1 MLDIVG
7 TSLLTALAVTIVVT
21 LALRLREGHGMTRA
35 RLAVGLSGW
44 FVIAALLGM
53 TGAFASP
60 ALPVGVA
67 VGIAVLAPVIAG
79 AGLVARTRGHGIPLT
94 TLVAVH
100 VGRVLGAAFLM
111 LYSAGRLPYTF
122 AHSAGWGDIAT
133 GVLAIP
139 VVWAIQ
145 RRVGGW
151 QWVTAAWNTLG
162 MVDLLAA
169 VTLGVGSAP
178 GSLVRF
184 NFEAPGSGAIVAFPW
199 VLIPAFFVPLF
210 LLTHIAV
217 FAALAAPAYTP
228 GSESRPS
235 SGGTAVHLPAR

>member
-1 MLDIVG
+1 MLDVVG
-7 TSLLTALAVTIVVT
+7 TILLAALAVTLVVT
-21 LALRLREGHGMTRA
+21 LVLRLREGHGVTRA
-35 RLAVGLSGW
+35 RLAVGLSAW
-44 FVIAALLGM
+44 FVVAALLGLA
-53 TGAFASP
+53 GAFASP
-60 ALPVGVA
+60 ALPAGVA

-79 AGLVARTRGHGIPLT
+79 AGLVGRTRGHGIPLT

-145 RRVGGW
+145 RQVAGW
-151 QWVTAAWNTLG
+151 RWLTAAWNTLG

-184 NFEAPGSGAIVAFPW
+184 NFEAPGSGAILVFPW

-217 FAALAAPAYTP
+217 FAGLAASSYAP
-228 GSESRPS
+228 ERPV
-235 SGGTAVHLPAR
+235 SGGPAVQPAR

>member
-1 MLDIVG
+1 MLDVVG
-7 TSLLTALAVTIVVT
+7 TILLAALAVTLVVT
-21 LALRLREGHGMTRA
+21 LVLRLREGHGVTRA
-35 RLAVGLSGW
+35 RLAVGLSAW
-44 FVIAALLGM
+44 FVVAALLGLA
-53 TGAFASP
+53 GAFASP
-60 ALPVGVA
+60 ALPAGVA

-79 AGLVARTRGHGIPLT
+79 AGLVGRTRGHGIPLT

-145 RRVGGW
+145 RQVAGW
-151 QWVTAAWNTLG
+151 RWLTAAWNTLG

-184 NFEAPGSGAIVAFPW
+184 NFEAPGSGAILMFPW

-217 FAALAAPAYTP
+217 FAGIAASAYAP
-228 GSESRPS
+228 ERPE
-235 SGGTAVHLPAR
+235 SGGPAVQPAR

>member
-1 MLDIVG
+1 MALDVVG
-7 TSLLTALAVTIVVT
+7 VFLLIALAATLVVT
-21 LALRLREGHGMTRA
+21 LVPRGDPNGTSRA
-35 RLAVGLSGW
+35 RLAVGLSAW
-44 FVIAALLGM
+44 FIVAALLGV
-53 TGAFASP
+53 TGAFALP

-67 VGIAVLAPVIAG
+67 VGIAVLAPVIVG
-79 AGLVARTRGHGIPLT
+79 AGRVARTQGLGISLT
-94 TLVAVH
+94 TLVGVH

-111 LYSAGRLPYTF
+111 LYSAGRLPFTL

-145 RRVGGW
+145 RRVTGW
-151 QWVTAAWNTLG
+151 RWITAAWNVLG
-162 MVDLLAA
+162 MVDLLTA
-169 VTLGVGSAP
+169 VTLAVGSAP

-184 NFEAPGSGAIVAFPW
+184 NFEAPGAGAMVAFPW

-217 FAALAAPAYTP
+217 FASLAASAYE
-228 GSESRPS
+228 GESRPV
-235 SGGTAVHLPAR
+235 SGGPAVRQPVR

>member
-1 MLDIVG
+1 MLDAIG
-7 TSLLTALAVTIVVT
+7 TILFTALAVILAVT
-21 LALRLREGHGMTRA
+21 LVPRLDGHGVTRA
-35 RLAVGLSGW
+35 RVALGLSAW
-44 FVIAALLGM
+44 FILAAVLGAA
-53 TGAFASP
+53 GAFASP

-67 VGIAVLAPVIAG
+67 VGIAVLAPVILG
-79 AGLVARTRGHGIPLT
+79 GGLVARTRGHGIPLT
-94 TLVAVH
+94 SLVGVH
-100 VGRVLGAAFLM
+100 VGRVLGVAFLL
-111 LYSAGRLPYTF
+111 LYSAGRLPFTF

-145 RRVGGW
+145 RRVAGW
-151 QWVTAAWNTLG
+151 RWITAAWNTLG
-162 MVDLLAA
+162 MADLVVA

-217 FAALAAPAYTP
+217 FANLAA
-228 GSESRPS
+228 
-235 SGGTAVHLPAR
+235 SGHTAEDAPRSLSGEPARPLPVR